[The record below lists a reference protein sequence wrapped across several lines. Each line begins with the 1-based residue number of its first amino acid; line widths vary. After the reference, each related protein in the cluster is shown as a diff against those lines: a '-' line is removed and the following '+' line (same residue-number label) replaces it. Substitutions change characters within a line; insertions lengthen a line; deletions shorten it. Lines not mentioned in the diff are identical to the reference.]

1 MIGLLTGIV
10 FDNQTNPIVVD
21 VHGVG
26 YRVFIPEHLLGE
38 HSGNSQA
45 TYYIHTHVTDD
56 AITLFGFGTKEELRI
71 FTMLLSVSGI
81 GPRTAL
87 AIINRG
93 PTQVQKAIESSDV
106 DFFTTIP
113 RLGKKNAQKIII
125 ELKSKLGSVKDLD
138 LGQDTPSETKDIVDA
153 LTHMGFA
160 KQEVM
165 EAIKHLD
172 EKDATLEQKI
182 RQTLKLLGKGVAI

>member
-1 MIGLLTGIV
+1 MIGLLNGIV
-10 FDNQTNPIVVD
+10 HSYQKNPVILIVHD
-21 VHGVG
+21 VG
-26 YRVFIPEHLLGE
+26 YAVYVPDGLRGALSLNQGITLH
-38 HSGNSQA
+38 
-45 TYYIHTHVTDD
+45 IHTHVTDD
-56 AITLFGFGTKEELRI
+56 AITLYGFKSKDDLSLFEL
-71 FTMLLSVSGI
+71 LLTVSGI
-81 GPRTAL
+81 GPRTAI
-87 AIINRG
+87 AIIDRG
-93 PTQVQKAIESSDV
+93 TQAIEKAITNTDV

-138 LGQDTPSETKDIVDA
+138 LGQDSSGETKDIVDA

-160 KQEVM
+160 KQEVL

-182 RQTLKLLGKGVAI
+182 RRALKLLGKT